1 SGEHLL
7 EVAHVPI
14 PASPRRIVDGPEH
27 TCRNDVLVVRAVEHA
42 QPPARWTRGVHAPQ
56 VVVLQLDVRRRLERR
71 HRAALWVQ
79 TTERA
84 ADRAVLPG
92 AVDPVQHEQNPASR
106 FPPEPLVEPPE
117 LVEQFGMLL
126 PRRLLVSKA
135 EATAGR
141 PPVEAGESA
150 GSNL

>member
-1 SGEHLL
+1 
-7 EVAHVPI
+7 
-14 PASPRRIVDGPEH
+14 
-27 TCRNDVLVVRAVEHA
+27 RAVEHA

-79 TTERA
+79 TTERP

-92 AVDPVQHEQNPASR
+92 GVDPLQHEQNTPFR
-106 FPPEPLVEPPE
+106 FRPETLVELPE
-117 LVEQFGMLL
+117 LVEQFGVLL
-126 PRRLLVSKA
+126 TRRLLVRQA
-135 EATAGR
+135 EPIPG
-141 PPVEAGESA
+141 PPPLEAGEFA